1 MSGKVEPLDRKEIL
15 ATMKMLAGGQE
26 LIALLHS
33 QEDRTESDRLPAK
46 QANDPRLHP
55 GGMFTALVD

>member
-33 QEDRTESDRLPAK
+33 QDQKRTNLPTQMVAVK
-46 QANDPRLHP
+46 
-55 GGMFTALVD
+55 ALGAYIETT

>member
-33 QEDRTESDRLPAK
+33 QEDCTSGD
-46 QANDPRLHP
+46 Q
-55 GGMFTALVD
+55 